1 MPAGIQ
7 PHYQIRLIFIHIT
20 QNQFINMTIQTI
32 NAAQLQQWQQQ
43 KKDFILLDVRE
54 DNEVQYAAIAGYL
67 HIPMNMI
74 PLRQNELPDN
84 KPIVIY
90 CHHGMRSMQVA
101 LYLQDTGFEN
111 LYNLKGGID
120 AWSREVDN
128 NIPTY

>member
-1 MPAGIQ
+1 
-7 PHYQIRLIFIHIT
+7 
-20 QNQFINMTIQTI
+20 MTIQTI

-43 KKDFILLDVRE
+43 KKDFVLLDVRE
-54 DNEVQYAAIAGYL
+54 DNEVQYAAIPGYF

-74 PLRQNELPDN
+74 SLRQNELPDD

-90 CHHGMRSMQVA
+90 CHHGMRSMQVG
-101 LYLQDTGFEN
+101 LYLQNTGFEN

-120 AWSREVDN
+120 AWSREVDS